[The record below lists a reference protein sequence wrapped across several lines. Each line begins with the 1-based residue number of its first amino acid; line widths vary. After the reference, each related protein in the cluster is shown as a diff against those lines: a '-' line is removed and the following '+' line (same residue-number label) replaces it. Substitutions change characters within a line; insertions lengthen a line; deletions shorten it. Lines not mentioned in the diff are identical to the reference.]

1 MRKKITVVG
10 AGNVG
15 ATVAH
20 CCLRKDLGDVTL
32 IDIAE
37 NVAKGKALD
46 LTQAS
51 VLEGH
56 SYKVNGTGDYKDTEG
71 SDLVIV
77 TAGMVRKPGMSRDD
91 LLKTNIAI
99 VKDVMKSAVA
109 ASPNALFIVVSN
121 PVDVLCR
128 TALEAG
134 KLAPHRLI
142 GLSGMLDG
150 SRLRAFIAEKAGV
163 PAGTVTGLTLGEHG
177 DAMVPLPRLA
187 TIGGVPAP
195 SILSADELEEVRVKT
210 THGGAGVVALLGY
223 SAYYAPGIAVA
234 TMAEAMIKDSHA
246 IVNCSAYCS
255 GQYGANDIYM
265 CVPAR
270 LGAKGVE
277 EVVELDLDST
287 EKAALENSIA
297 SIKKNLDNAAS
308 LG

>member
-20 CCLRKDLGDVTL
+20 CCLRKDLGDVVL
-32 IDIAE
+32 LDVVE
-37 NVAKGKALD
+37 NIAKGKAMD

-56 SYKVNGTGDYKDTEG
+56 TYTVTGTGDYKDTAN

-99 VKDVMKSAVA
+99 VKDVMKAAAA
-109 ASPNALFIVVSN
+109 ASPNALFILVSN

-128 TALEAG
+128 TAVEAG
-134 KLAPHRLI
+134 KLDPQRLI
-142 GLSGMLDG
+142 GLAGMLDG
-150 SRLRAFIAEKAGV
+150 SRLRSFIAAKAGV
-163 PAGTVTGLTLGEHG
+163 PTGIVTGLTLGEHG

-195 SILSADELEEVRVKT
+195 NILSAADLEEVREKT

-234 TMAEAMIKDSHA
+234 TMAEAMIKDSHS
-246 IVNCSAYCS
+246 IINCSAYCN
-255 GQYGANDIYM
+255 GQYGAKDMYM

-270 LGAKGVE
+270 VGAAGVE
-277 EVVELDLDST
+277 EVIQLDLDAT
-287 EKAALENSIA
+287 EKTALENSIA
-297 SIKKNLDNAAS
+297 SIRKNLENAAK